1 MQLNDSNIWNVDPP
15 KVGNKYAVHQHLLFF
30 DALHAASNFSH
41 FSQTETLLH
50 TLLSP
55 FPSYVPYCHWLLTVN
70 CSRSQP
76 LQGKQQH
83 IQLVPLLEASNPS
96 YYRVVCLFISYLH
109 HCGSSN
115 RPMEYENSLFP
126 WNPFIRLWWKHKVLS
141 ITSSEQKKSISDSE
155 TEFFWAEL
163 QDI

>member
-55 FPSYVPYCHWLLTVN
+55 FLAYDAYYHCLLTVN
-70 CSRSQP
+70 CVRSQP
-76 LQGKQQH
+76 LT
-83 IQLVPLLEASNPS
+83 LEA
-96 YYRVVCLFISYLH
+96 
-109 HCGSSN
+109 
-115 RPMEYENSLFP
+115 
-126 WNPFIRLWWKHKVLS
+126 
-141 ITSSEQKKSISDSE
+141 
-155 TEFFWAEL
+155 AEH
-163 QDI
+163 I